1 MFHIIK
7 PGSRFDIIGKQKSLM
22 FISLLLVL
30 ASIGVIVGIGPK
42 YGIDFKGGSDIILGF
57 KGSVTAE
64 QVRDAA
70 RGAVGFKDASVQR
83 FGSEDKNQFLVQTSE
98 VSVVNQE
105 LIKTIKVN
113 LGGDA
118 QVKRDSWSQEEPD
131 RYEFTLGAQKPL
143 EQLIAAA
150 QKAGIDGATA
160 EPAGIVTENK
170 YVLRFPGLQSRINK
184 GFYQAMPKLYPS
196 PEERAADDASTTNK
210 TTGVIRLETV
220 GSRVGDQLRT
230 DGLTAFLLSLVAIL
244 LYIALRFDIRYA
256 PGAVVAIFHDVLI
269 AFGILTIVGI
279 EINLPILAAAL
290 TIVGYSLNDT
300 IVVFDR
306 IRENYAAGHGGNNL
320 AAVVNTSINETL
332 SRTLITS
339 LTTFLAVAV
348 IAALGSGLIVNFSI
362 TLIIGVVVGT
372 YSSIFVASPILLVM
386 DRWVSSR
393 QQARALRRPATTTEP
408 AEPSV

>member
-22 FISLLLVL
+22 MLSLVLVL

-64 QVRDAA
+64 EVRNAA
-70 RGAVGFKDASVQR
+70 RTSVGFADASVQR
-83 FGSEDKNQFLVQTSE
+83 FGAEDKNQFLVQTSE
-98 VSVVNQE
+98 VSVVN
-105 LIKTIKVN
+105 KTIIDAIKVN

-118 QVKRDSWSQEEPD
+118 AVKRDSWSPEEPD
-131 RYEFTLGAQKPL
+131 RYDFTLNAAKPL
-143 EQLIAAA
+143 EELVQAAE
-150 QKAGIDGATA
+150 KAGIEGAKA
-160 EPAGIVTENK
+160 EPFGVASDNTF
-170 YVLRFPGLQSRINK
+170 VLRFPGLQSRINK
-184 GFYQAMPKLYPS
+184 GFYAAMPKLYPS
-196 PEERAADDASTTNK
+196 PEESASATNK
-210 TTGVIRLETV
+210 STGVIRLETV

-269 AFGILTIVGI
+269 AFGILTILKI

-320 AAVVNTSINETL
+320 PDVTNTSINETL

-372 YSSIFVASPILLVM
+372 YSSIFVASPILLIM

-393 QQARALRRPATTTEP
+393 QQARALRRPLNSEP